1 MDNKKLKSSW
11 AAAFTVASVWFGT
24 HVGAGFATGNQVVNY
39 FVQYGWTAA
48 IFPLLA
54 MGILAVVMYI
64 MMKFAKLNGFDNYK
78 DTYRA
83 LYPKPWMEIFF
94 EIFYIIII
102 LAAVASCVDGAGG
115 IVKSLIDLPDI
126 ICNLVIIAL
135 LILLSIFGVDLIIKA
150 STVLSTAIL
159 IVTAILVIMGFV
171 VPIDAVAQELATE
184 NAAYASIPA
193 IADVTSQKGLE
204 GVWRGVFVYA
214 AFQCVSVPAMIAA
227 STELTHKG
235 VKRASILGWLMNGG
249 ALAASGAMLLRWYP
263 VLCAIKSVGVDSVA
277 SIAARHIADV
287 MKLPNQSV
295 VTLMGSGYTWLFV
308 VYTIL
313 LFCAFVSTSVTL
325 VYSMIQRFEGH
336 CFPKAIKSKAVRSV
350 IVGLIVIGLWFAP
363 GPMINGFNKF
373 GTGVTVVITVLTA
386 IAVFQQITGIMFPVF
401 DVMSTVDP
409 DLGMTP
415 LNNGLLVC
423 GQIGIVLIG
432 AFPMVEWITRTFG
445 GALSKLGGALGM
457 NDKGSAGLVATLA
470 NNIAMF
476 NIMGEMNPK
485 GKILNVAFAVS
496 AAFVFGDH
504 LGFAA
509 GNDAQMI
516 FPMIAGKLVAGVT
529 ALIVANLLAPKLLSK
544 IQTISK

>member
-126 ICNLVIIAL
+126 IC
-135 LILLSIFGVDLIIKA
+135 
-150 STVLSTAIL
+150 
-159 IVTAILVIMGFV
+159 MGFV

-350 IVGLIVIGLWFAP
+350 IVGLIVIGL
-363 GPMINGFNKF
+363 
-373 GTGVTVVITVLTA
+373 
-386 IAVFQQITGIMFPVF
+386 
-401 DVMSTVDP
+401 
-409 DLGMTP
+409 
-415 LNNGLLVC
+415 C
-423 GQIGIVLIG
+423 Y
-432 AFPMVEWITRTFG
+432 
-445 GALSKLGGALGM
+445 
-457 NDKGSAGLVATLA
+457 
-470 NNIAMF
+470 
-476 NIMGEMNPK
+476 
-485 GKILNVAFAVS
+485 AVS
-496 AAFVFGDH
+496 L
-504 LGFAA
+504 LGLSTIISKIY
-509 GNDAQMI
+509 GYD
-516 FPMIAGKLVAGVT
+516 GYY
-529 ALIVANLLAPKLLSK
+529 ALIVVVLPAFIWGIPKIKKLSADK
-544 IQTISK
+544 KAELSE

>member
-64 MMKFAKLNGFDNYK
+64 MMKFAKLSGFDNYK

-83 LYPKPWMEIFF
+83 LYPKPWMEVFF

-115 IVKSLIDLPDI
+115 IVKSLVDLPDI

-184 NAAYASIPA
+184 NAAYAAIPA

-235 VKRASILGWLMNGG
+235 VKRAQYPRLAHERRRARRFPAPCCCAGTRSS
-249 ALAASGAMLLRWYP
+249 ALSRAL
-263 VLCAIKSVGVDSVA
+263 
-277 SIAARHIADV
+277 
-287 MKLPNQSV
+287 
-295 VTLMGSGYTWLFV
+295 
-308 VYTIL
+308 
-313 LFCAFVSTSVTL
+313 
-325 VYSMIQRFEGH
+325 
-336 CFPKAIKSKAVRSV
+336 
-350 IVGLIVIGLWFAP
+350 
-363 GPMINGFNKF
+363 
-373 GTGVTVVITVLTA
+373 VLTPSPA
-386 IAVFQQITGIMFPVF
+386 SP
-401 DVMSTVDP
+401 P
-409 DLGMTP
+409 
-415 LNNGLLVC
+415 
-423 GQIGIVLIG
+423 
-432 AFPMVEWITRTFG
+432 
-445 GALSKLGGALGM
+445 
-457 NDKGSAGLVATLA
+457 ATL
-470 NNIAMF
+470 
-476 NIMGEMNPK
+476 PT
-485 GKILNVAFAVS
+485 S
-496 AAFVFGDH
+496 
-504 LGFAA
+504 
-509 GNDAQMI
+509 
-516 FPMIAGKLVAGVT
+516 
-529 ALIVANLLAPKLLSK
+529 
-544 IQTISK
+544 

>member
-64 MMKFAKLNGFDNYK
+64 MMKFAKLSGFDNYK

-94 EIFYIIII
+94 EVFYIIII

-214 AFQCVSVPAMIAA
+214 AFPCVSVPAMI
-227 STELTHKG
+227 
-235 VKRASILGWLMNGG
+235 
-249 ALAASGAMLLRWYP
+249 AASGAMLLRWYP
-263 VLCAIKSVGVDSVA
+263 ILCAIKSTGVDTVA
-277 SIAARHIADV
+277 SLAARHIGDV

-336 CFPKAIKSKAVRSV
+336 CFPSAIKSKAVRSV
-350 IVGLIVIGLWFAP
+350 IVGLVVIGL
-363 GPMINGFNKF
+363 
-373 GTGVTVVITVLTA
+373 
-386 IAVFQQITGIMFPVF
+386 
-401 DVMSTVDP
+401 
-409 DLGMTP
+409 
-415 LNNGLLVC
+415 C
-423 GQIGIVLIG
+423 Y
-432 AFPMVEWITRTFG
+432 
-445 GALSKLGGALGM
+445 
-457 NDKGSAGLVATLA
+457 
-470 NNIAMF
+470 
-476 NIMGEMNPK
+476 
-485 GKILNVAFAVS
+485 AVS
-496 AAFVFGDH
+496 L
-504 LGFAA
+504 LGLSTIISKIY
-509 GNDAQMI
+509 GYD
-516 FPMIAGKLVAGVT
+516 GYY
-529 ALIVANLLAPKLLSK
+529 ALIVVVLPAFIWGIPKIKKLSAEK
-544 IQTISK
+544 KAELSE

>member
-1 MDNKKLKSSW
+1 MLVLDRARAHVIQNGVAEHVVERVCLADVVRR
-11 AAAFTVASVWFGT
+11 AADDDGQLRLIVE
-24 HVGAGFATGNQVVNY
+24 VGDQ
-39 FVQYGWTAA
+39 
-48 IFPLLA
+48 I
-54 MGILAVVMYI
+54 
-64 MMKFAKLNGFDNYK
+64 
-78 DTYRA
+78 
-83 LYPKPWMEIFF
+83 
-94 EIFYIIII
+94 
-102 LAAVASCVDGAGG
+102 AVAENVAAGGDGLVHALGKVDRERVRRLDALAGDGG

-126 ICNLVIIAL
+126 VCNLVIIAL

-263 VLCAIKSVGVDSVA
+263 ILTAIKSTGVDTVA
-277 SIAARHIADV
+277 SIAARHIGDV

-350 IVGLIVIGLWFAP
+350 IVGLIVIGL
-363 GPMINGFNKF
+363 
-373 GTGVTVVITVLTA
+373 
-386 IAVFQQITGIMFPVF
+386 
-401 DVMSTVDP
+401 
-409 DLGMTP
+409 
-415 LNNGLLVC
+415 C
-423 GQIGIVLIG
+423 Y
-432 AFPMVEWITRTFG
+432 
-445 GALSKLGGALGM
+445 
-457 NDKGSAGLVATLA
+457 
-470 NNIAMF
+470 
-476 NIMGEMNPK
+476 
-485 GKILNVAFAVS
+485 AVS
-496 AAFVFGDH
+496 L
-504 LGFAA
+504 LGLSTIISKIY
-509 GNDAQMI
+509 GYD
-516 FPMIAGKLVAGVT
+516 GYY
-529 ALIVANLLAPKLLSK
+529 ALIVVVLPAFIWGIPKIKKLSADK
-544 IQTISK
+544 KAELSE

>member
-83 LYPKPWMEIFF
+83 LYPKPWMEVFF

-115 IVKSLIDLPDI
+115 IVKSLVDLPDI

-171 VPIDAVAQELATE
+171 VPIDAVTQELATE
-184 NAAYASIPA
+184 NAAYAAIPA
-193 IADVTSQKGLE
+193 IADVTSQKGIE

-227 STELTHKG
+227 S
-235 VKRASILGWLMNGG
+235 
-249 ALAASGAMLLRWYP
+249 GAMLLRWYP
-263 VLCAIKSVGVDSVA
+263 ILCTIKSVGVDTVA
-277 SIAARHIADV
+277 SIAARHIGDV

-336 CFPKAIKSKAVRSV
+336 CFPKAIKSKALRSV
-350 IVGLIVIGLWFAP
+350 IVGLVVIGL
-363 GPMINGFNKF
+363 
-373 GTGVTVVITVLTA
+373 
-386 IAVFQQITGIMFPVF
+386 
-401 DVMSTVDP
+401 
-409 DLGMTP
+409 
-415 LNNGLLVC
+415 C
-423 GQIGIVLIG
+423 Y
-432 AFPMVEWITRTFG
+432 
-445 GALSKLGGALGM
+445 
-457 NDKGSAGLVATLA
+457 
-470 NNIAMF
+470 
-476 NIMGEMNPK
+476 
-485 GKILNVAFAVS
+485 AVS
-496 AAFVFGDH
+496 L
-504 LGFAA
+504 LGLSTIISKIY
-509 GNDAQMI
+509 GYD
-516 FPMIAGKLVAGVT
+516 GYY
-529 ALIVANLLAPKLLSK
+529 ALIVVVLPAFIWGIPKIKKLSAEK
-544 IQTISK
+544 KAELSE

>member
-64 MMKFAKLNGFDNYK
+64 MMKFAKLSGFDNYK

-83 LYPKPWMEIFF
+83 LYPKPWMEVFF

-115 IVKSLIDLPDI
+115 IVKSLINLPDI
-126 ICNLVIIAL
+126 ICNLVII
-135 LILLSIFGVDLIIKA
+135 
-150 STVLSTAIL
+150 
-159 IVTAILVIMGFV
+159 GFV

-350 IVGLIVIGLWFAP
+350 IVGLIVIGL
-363 GPMINGFNKF
+363 
-373 GTGVTVVITVLTA
+373 
-386 IAVFQQITGIMFPVF
+386 
-401 DVMSTVDP
+401 
-409 DLGMTP
+409 
-415 LNNGLLVC
+415 C
-423 GQIGIVLIG
+423 Y
-432 AFPMVEWITRTFG
+432 
-445 GALSKLGGALGM
+445 
-457 NDKGSAGLVATLA
+457 
-470 NNIAMF
+470 
-476 NIMGEMNPK
+476 
-485 GKILNVAFAVS
+485 AVS
-496 AAFVFGDH
+496 L
-504 LGFAA
+504 LGLSTIISKIY
-509 GNDAQMI
+509 GYD
-516 FPMIAGKLVAGVT
+516 GYY
-529 ALIVANLLAPKLLSK
+529 ALIVVVLPAFIWGIPKIKKLSADK
-544 IQTISK
+544 KAELSE

>member
-83 LYPKPWMEIFF
+83 LYPKPWMEVFF
-94 EIFYIIII
+94 EVFYIIII

-263 VLCAIKSVGVDSVA
+263 ILCAIKSTGVDTVA
-277 SIAARHIADV
+277 SIAARHIGDV
-287 MKLPNQSV
+287 MKLQPERCHPHGQRLHLAV
-295 VTLMGSGYTWLFV
+295 RRVHHPAVLRVRVHVRHAGLLHDPALRGS
-308 VYTIL
+308 L
-313 LFCAFVSTSVTL
+313 LP
-325 VYSMIQRFEGH
+325 EGH
-336 CFPKAIKSKAVRSV
+336 QEQGCAQRDRRPDRHRPVLCSFPAR
-350 IVGLIVIGLWFAP
+350 
-363 GPMINGFNKF
+363 
-373 GTGVTVVITVLTA
+373 
-386 IAVFQQITGIMFPVF
+386 PV
-401 DVMSTVDP
+401 DHHLQ
-409 DLGMTP
+409 DLR
-415 LNNGLLVC
+415 L
-423 GQIGIVLIG
+423 
-432 AFPMVEWITRTFG
+432 
-445 GALSKLGGALGM
+445 
-457 NDKGSAGLVATLA
+457 
-470 NNIAMF
+470 
-476 NIMGEMNPK
+476 
-485 GKILNVAFAVS
+485 
-496 AAFVFGDH
+496 
-504 LGFAA
+504 
-509 GNDAQMI
+509 
-516 FPMIAGKLVAGVT
+516 
-529 ALIVANLLAPKLLSK
+529 
-544 IQTISK
+544 

>member
-64 MMKFAKLNGFDNYK
+64 MMKFAKLSGFDNYK

-115 IVKSLIDLPDI
+115 IVKSLTDLPDI

-159 IVTAILVIMGFV
+159 IVTAILVIMGFI

-214 AFQCVSVPAMIAA
+214 AFQCVSVPAMIA
-227 STELTHKG
+227 
-235 VKRASILGWLMNGG
+235 G

-263 VLCAIKSVGVDSVA
+263 ILCAIKSTGVDTVA
-277 SIAARHIADV
+277 SIAARHIGDV

-308 VYTIL
+308 VYTVL

-336 CFPKAIKSKAVRSV
+336 CFPKAIKSKAARSV
-350 IVGLIVIGLWFAP
+350 IVGLIVIGL
-363 GPMINGFNKF
+363 
-373 GTGVTVVITVLTA
+373 
-386 IAVFQQITGIMFPVF
+386 
-401 DVMSTVDP
+401 
-409 DLGMTP
+409 
-415 LNNGLLVC
+415 C
-423 GQIGIVLIG
+423 Y
-432 AFPMVEWITRTFG
+432 
-445 GALSKLGGALGM
+445 
-457 NDKGSAGLVATLA
+457 
-470 NNIAMF
+470 
-476 NIMGEMNPK
+476 
-485 GKILNVAFAVS
+485 AVS
-496 AAFVFGDH
+496 L
-504 LGFAA
+504 LGLSTIISKIY
-509 GNDAQMI
+509 GYD
-516 FPMIAGKLVAGVT
+516 GYY
-529 ALIVANLLAPKLLSK
+529 ALIVVVLPAFIWGIPKIKKLSAEK
-544 IQTISK
+544 KAELSE

>member
-1 MDNKKLKSSW
+1 MSKRIVIAL
-11 AAAFTVASVWFGT
+11 G
-24 HVGAGFATGNQVVNY
+24 GNALGN
-39 FVQYGWTAA
+39 TAA
-48 IFPLLA
+48 QQLELVS
-54 MGILAVVMYI
+54 LT
-64 MMKFAKLNGFDNYK
+64 AKPIVDL
-78 DTYRA
+78 
-83 LYPKPWMEIFF
+83 I
-94 EIFYIIII
+94 
-102 LAAVASCVDGAGG
+102 AAG
-115 IVKSLIDLPDI
+115 
-126 ICNLVIIAL
+126 NEVIIAHGNGPQVGMINL
-135 LILLSIFGVDLIIKA
+135 G
-150 STVLSTAIL
+150 LSTA
-159 IVTAILVIMGFV
+159 AEAG
-171 VPIDAVAQELATE
+171 
-184 NAAYASIPA
+184 
-193 IADVTSQKGLE
+193 
-204 GVWRGVFVYA
+204 
-214 AFQCVSVPAMIAA
+214 
-227 STELTHKG
+227 
-235 VKRASILGWLMNGG
+235 
-249 ALAASGAMLLRWYP
+249 
-263 VLCAIKSVGVDSVA
+263 AIKSDMPFPECGAMSQGYIGYHLQNAIGNELTARGLRKDVATVVTQVLVDENDPAFQHPTKPIGSFYDKVAADRIMAQRGCTMVEDAGRGWRQVVPSPKPVDVIEKNTVRALVDS
-277 SIAARHIADV
+277 
-287 MKLPNQSV
+287 
-295 VTLMGSGYTWLFV
+295 
-308 VYTIL
+308 
-313 LFCAFVSTSVTL
+313 
-325 VYSMIQRFEGH
+325 
-336 CFPKAIKSKAVRSV
+336 
-350 IVGLIVIGLWFAP
+350 
-363 GPMINGFNKF
+363 
-373 GTGVTVVITVLTA
+373 VTVVITALTA

>member
-83 LYPKPWMEIFF
+83 LYPKPWMEVFF
-94 EIFYIIII
+94 EVFYIIII

-184 NAAYASIPA
+184 NAAYAAIPA
-193 IADVTSQKGLE
+193 ISEVTSQKGLE

-263 VLCAIKSVGVDSVA
+263 ILCTIKSVGVDTVA
-277 SIAARHIADV
+277 SIAARHIGDV

-336 CFPKAIKSKAVRSV
+336 CFPSAIKSKAVRSV
-350 IVGLIVIGLWFAP
+350 IVGLVVIGL
-363 GPMINGFNKF
+363 
-373 GTGVTVVITVLTA
+373 
-386 IAVFQQITGIMFPVF
+386 
-401 DVMSTVDP
+401 
-409 DLGMTP
+409 
-415 LNNGLLVC
+415 C
-423 GQIGIVLIG
+423 Y
-432 AFPMVEWITRTFG
+432 
-445 GALSKLGGALGM
+445 
-457 NDKGSAGLVATLA
+457 
-470 NNIAMF
+470 
-476 NIMGEMNPK
+476 
-485 GKILNVAFAVS
+485 AVS
-496 AAFVFGDH
+496 L
-504 LGFAA
+504 LGLSTIISKIY
-509 GNDAQMI
+509 GYD
-516 FPMIAGKLVAGVT
+516 GYY
-529 ALIVANLLAPKLLSK
+529 ALIVVVLPAFIWGIPKIKKLSAEK
-544 IQTISK
+544 KAELSE

>member
-1 MDNKKLKSSW
+1 MDFSELI
-11 AAAFTVASVWFGT
+11 AAADPSIFTESIKAWVSGLNINSVIMLIMMIFMI
-24 HVGAGFATGNQVVNY
+24 VGAIDRIRGNKLGYGEKFEDGFN
-39 FVQYGWTAA
+39 A
-48 IFPLLA
+48 I
-54 MGILAVVMYI
+54 
-64 MMKFAKLNGFDNYK
+64 
-78 DTYRA
+78 
-83 LYPKPWMEIFF
+83 
-94 EIFYIIII
+94 
-102 LAAVASCVDGAGG
+102 GG
-115 IVKSLIDLPDI
+115 L
-126 ICNLVIIAL
+126 
-135 LILLSIFGVDLIIKA
+135 
-150 STVLSTAIL
+150 
-159 IVTAILVIMGFV
+159 
-171 VPIDAVAQELATE
+171 
-184 NAAYASIPA
+184 A
-193 IADVTSQKGLE
+193 IAMAG
-204 GVWRGVFVYA
+204 VYA
-214 AFQCVSVPAMIAA
+214 AAPVLSMVLGPIISPIYTAIGADASMFATTILACDMGGYPLAMELASDPSIGNFAGLILGTMMGPTIVFTIPVALGIIKKEDRPYLGAGVLAGMITIPIGCIVGGLVMNMTPYKMDIGRILINLVPVIVIAA
-227 STELTHKG
+227 
-235 VKRASILGWLMNGG
+235 
-249 ALAASGAMLLRWYP
+249 
-263 VLCAIKSVGVDSVA
+263 
-277 SIAARHIADV
+277 
-287 MKLPNQSV
+287 
-295 VTLMGSGYTWLFV
+295 
-308 VYTIL
+308 
-313 LFCAFVSTSVTL
+313 
-325 VYSMIQRFEGH
+325 
-336 CFPKAIKSKAVRSV
+336 
-350 IVGLIVIGLWFAP
+350 LIVIGLWFAP

-457 NDKGSAGLVATLA
+457 NEKGSAGLVATLA

>member
-295 VTLMGSGYTWLFV
+295 V
-308 VYTIL
+308 YTIL

-350 IVGLIVIGLWFAP
+350 IVGLIVIGL
-363 GPMINGFNKF
+363 
-373 GTGVTVVITVLTA
+373 
-386 IAVFQQITGIMFPVF
+386 
-401 DVMSTVDP
+401 
-409 DLGMTP
+409 
-415 LNNGLLVC
+415 C
-423 GQIGIVLIG
+423 Y
-432 AFPMVEWITRTFG
+432 
-445 GALSKLGGALGM
+445 
-457 NDKGSAGLVATLA
+457 
-470 NNIAMF
+470 
-476 NIMGEMNPK
+476 
-485 GKILNVAFAVS
+485 AVS
-496 AAFVFGDH
+496 L
-504 LGFAA
+504 LGLSTIISKIY
-509 GNDAQMI
+509 GYD
-516 FPMIAGKLVAGVT
+516 GYY
-529 ALIVANLLAPKLLSK
+529 ALIVVVLPAFIWGIPKIKKLSAEK
-544 IQTISK
+544 KAELSE

>member
-1 MDNKKLKSSW
+1 M
-11 AAAFTVASVWFGT
+11 
-24 HVGAGFATGNQVVNY
+24 NY

-83 LYPKPWMEIFF
+83 LYPKPWMEVFF

-171 VPIDAVAQELATE
+171 VPIDAVTQELATE
-184 NAAYASIPA
+184 NAAYAAIPA

-235 VKRASILGWLMNGG
+235 RQARQHLR
-249 ALAASGAMLLRWYP
+249 LAHER
-263 VLCAIKSVGVDSVA
+263 
-277 SIAARHIADV
+277 
-287 MKLPNQSV
+287 
-295 VTLMGSGYTWLFV
+295 
-308 VYTIL
+308 
-313 LFCAFVSTSVTL
+313 
-325 VYSMIQRFEGH
+325 
-336 CFPKAIKSKAVRSV
+336 AVRSP
-350 IVGLIVIGLWFAP
+350 LPAP
-363 GPMINGFNKF
+363 CCCA
-373 GTGVTVVITVLTA
+373 GTRSSAPSRALVLTLSPA
-386 IAVFQQITGIMFPVF
+386 LQPATSA
-401 DVMSTVDP
+401 MS
-409 DLGMTP
+409 
-415 LNNGLLVC
+415 
-423 GQIGIVLIG
+423 
-432 AFPMVEWITRTFG
+432 
-445 GALSKLGGALGM
+445 
-457 NDKGSAGLVATLA
+457 
-470 NNIAMF
+470 
-476 NIMGEMNPK
+476 
-485 GKILNVAFAVS
+485 
-496 AAFVFGDH
+496 
-504 LGFAA
+504 
-509 GNDAQMI
+509 
-516 FPMIAGKLVAGVT
+516 
-529 ALIVANLLAPKLLSK
+529 
-544 IQTISK
+544 

>member
-171 VPIDAVAQELATE
+171 VPIDAVTQALATE
-184 NAAYASIPA
+184 NAAYAA
-193 IADVTSQKGLE
+193 I
-204 GVWRGVFVYA
+204 
-214 AFQCVSVPAMIAA
+214 PAMIAA

-350 IVGLIVIGLWFAP
+350 IVGLIVIGL
-363 GPMINGFNKF
+363 
-373 GTGVTVVITVLTA
+373 
-386 IAVFQQITGIMFPVF
+386 
-401 DVMSTVDP
+401 
-409 DLGMTP
+409 
-415 LNNGLLVC
+415 C
-423 GQIGIVLIG
+423 Y
-432 AFPMVEWITRTFG
+432 
-445 GALSKLGGALGM
+445 
-457 NDKGSAGLVATLA
+457 
-470 NNIAMF
+470 
-476 NIMGEMNPK
+476 
-485 GKILNVAFAVS
+485 AVS
-496 AAFVFGDH
+496 L
-504 LGFAA
+504 LGLSTIISKIY
-509 GNDAQMI
+509 GYD
-516 FPMIAGKLVAGVT
+516 GYY
-529 ALIVANLLAPKLLSK
+529 ALIVVVLPAFIWGIPKIKKLSADK
-544 IQTISK
+544 KAELSE